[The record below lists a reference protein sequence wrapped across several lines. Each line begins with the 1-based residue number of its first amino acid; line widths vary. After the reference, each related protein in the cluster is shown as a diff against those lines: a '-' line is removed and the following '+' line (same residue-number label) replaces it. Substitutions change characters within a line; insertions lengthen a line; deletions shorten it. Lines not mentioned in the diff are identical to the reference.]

1 METIRVALSDLNG
14 VARGKRLPAAASDKV
29 AEGDVRMPMSICN
42 LDIFGRDIEG
52 SPLVFATGDAD
63 GQLRPTDRGPV
74 PMPWL
79 PRAELLHP
87 MMMWKDGAPFAGD
100 ARAALVGVV
109 KRFRA
114 RGLHPVCATEMEFTL
129 FDGEADP
136 PKPPRDPVTGRR
148 LRHAD
153 ITGLDALDRFA
164 AFFDDLYD
172 GADAMGVP
180 AQAAISEA
188 GTAQFEVDLSHAD
201 ALRAAD
207 DAWLFKML
215 VKGTARQHGMAA
227 TFLAKPNAEDAGN
240 GMHVHCSVLD
250 ESGANI
256 FDCGAAEGTP
266 ALRHAVMG
274 CLSAMAECTLIF
286 APHAGSYA
294 RLVPG
299 AHAPTGVGW
308 AYDNR
313 TAAIRVPDSAPA
325 ARRIEHRVAGGDAN
339 PYLLLAAVLGAMLD
353 GLERQVLP
361 PEPITGNAYSHDLP
375 QIPSDW
381 SAALGRFEQGTLPA
395 RIFTP
400 MLIDNLARTK
410 RQEMAATEGLDH
422 AALTRMYLNRV

>member
-1 METIRVALSDLNG
+1 M
-14 VARGKRLPAAASDKV
+14 
-29 AEGDVRMPMSICN
+29 
-42 LDIFGRDIEG
+42 
-52 SPLVFATGDAD
+52 
-63 GQLRPTDRGPV
+63 QPTDRGPV

-79 PRAELLHP
+79 PRAELLYP

-100 ARAALVGVV
+100 ARAALVDVV
-109 KRFRA
+109 ARFSA
-114 RGLHPVCATEMEFTL
+114 RGLRPVCATEMEFTL
-129 FDGEADP
+129 FDGESDP
-136 PKPPRDPVTGRR
+136 PEPPRDPVTGRR

-172 GADAMGVP
+172 GAEAMGVP

-188 GTAQFEVDLSHAD
+188 GTAQFEVDLAHAD

-215 VKGTARQHGMAA
+215 VKGTARRHGMAA
-227 TFLAKPNAEDAGN
+227 SFMAKPDPEDAGN
-240 GMHVHCSVLD
+240 GMHVHCSLLD
-250 ESGANI
+250 GSGANV
-256 FDCGAAEGTP
+256 FDDGGTEGTP

-274 CLSAMAECTLIF
+274 CLSGMAECTLIF

-299 AHAPTGVGW
+299 AHAPTGIGW

-313 TAAIRVPDSAPA
+313 TAAIRVPDSAPP
-325 ARRIEHRVAGGDAN
+325 ARRVEHRVAGGDAN

-353 GLERQVLP
+353 GMEQATLP
-361 PEPITGNAYSHDLP
+361 PAPITGNAYALDLP
-375 QIPSDW
+375 QIPADW
-381 SAALGRFEQGTLPA
+381 GSALARFGDGALPA

-400 MLIDNLARTK
+400 MLIDNMTRTK
-410 RQEMAATEGLDH
+410 RQEMAATEGVEH
-422 AALTRMYLNRV
+422 GALTRMYLHRL